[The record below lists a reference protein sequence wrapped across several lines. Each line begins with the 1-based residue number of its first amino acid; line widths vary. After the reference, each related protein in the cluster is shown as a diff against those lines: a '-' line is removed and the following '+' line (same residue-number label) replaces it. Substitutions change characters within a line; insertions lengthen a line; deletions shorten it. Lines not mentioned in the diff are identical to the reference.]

1 MPKKLPSS
9 SEAPWITLLAYHQRN
24 LDLATICWK
33 YWGVTEALAS
43 LRQHSL
49 HIWSAGQPA
58 QILSPGY
65 CPAGLGT
72 GSSTSADSNE
82 CTAFHSTAHP
92 DNSMGAE
99 VFQLVHWVE
108 HLRAKKSSQWS
119 YSSSKEVFVSKMTHC
134 GESEGRVFSILG
146 HPSIRRAVLF
156 QGMFGSVWKIRE
168 YSREVINHWLSMTTP
183 AMNSLQLLLCCL
195 FWSCFTNASH
205 THIQVINLHIR
216 TWEGDGTSLWSLCWL
231 RSLLRWWPTYSQLP
245 FLRNLS
251 AEWRL
256 NPPLCSPKTP
266 QNDLPLTIYIM
277 HLCPEG
283 IQPVCAVPSFLQ
295 RHNSQ

>member
-58 QILSPGY
+58 RILSWLLPSW
-65 CPAGLGT
+65 AGHWQQHQ
-72 GSSTSADSNE
+72 
-82 CTAFHSTAHP
+82 CRQPSTAQHIQTIP
-92 DNSMGAE
+92 WEQSFSNWFTGRSTLQLRNPFEDLTPPPRKFC
-99 VFQLVHWVE
+99 FQKDSWGSQG
-108 HLRAKKSSQWS
+108 RALS
-119 YSSSKEVFVSKMTHC
+119 T
-134 GESEGRVFSILG
+134 LG
-146 HPSIRRAVLF
+146 HPSMMCSVF
-156 QGMFGSVWKIRE
+156 QGMFGSVWKIGE
-168 YSREVINHWLSMTTP
+168 YSQEAMDYWLSMTTP

-205 THIQVINLHIR
+205 THIQVTNLHIR
-216 TWEGDGTSLWSLCWL
+216 TWEGDGTSLWLWCWL
-231 RSLLRWWPTYSQLP
+231 RSLLWWWPTYSQLP
-245 FLRNLS
+245 FLWNLS

-256 NPPLCSPKTP
+256 NPALCFPETP
-266 QNDLPLTIYIM
+266 WNDLPLTIYIR

-283 IQPVCAVPSFLQ
+283 I
-295 RHNSQ
+295 

>member
-33 YWGVTEALAS
+33 HWGVTEALAS

-65 CPAGLGT
+65 CPAGPGT

-92 DNSMGAE
+92 DNSMGAQ

-108 HLRAKKSSQWS
+108 HLGAKKSSQGS
-119 YSSSKEVFVSKMTHC
+119 YSSSSSSSKEVFVSKLTHC
-134 GESEGRVFSILG
+134 GKGIQFPGTPQDQTCSV
-146 HPSIRRAVLF
+146 F

-183 AMNSLQLLLCCL
+183 AMNSLHLLLCCL
-195 FWSCFTNASH
+195 FWSSFTNASH

-216 TWEGDGTSLWSLCWL
+216 TWEGDGTSLWLWCWL
-231 RSLLRWWPTYSQLP
+231 RSLLWWWPTYSQLP
-245 FLRNLS
+245 FLWNLS

-256 NPPLCSPKTP
+256 NATLCFPKTP
-266 QNDLPLTIYIM
+266 QNVLPLTIYIM

-283 IQPVCAVPSFLQ
+283 I
-295 RHNSQ
+295 

>member
-43 LRQHSL
+43 LRQHLL

-58 QILSPGY
+58 RILSPGY

-72 GSSTSADSNE
+72 GSSTRAHRNE
-82 CTAFHSTAHP
+82 GTAFHSTAHP
-92 DNSMGAE
+92 GNSTRAE
-99 VFQLVHWVE
+99 VFQLVRWVE
-108 HLRAKKSSQWS
+108 HLRARKSSQGS
-119 YSSSKEVFVSKMTHC
+119 YSSSKEVLFPEWLIVGTTGKGIQYPGTPQHQMC
-134 GESEGRVFSILG
+134 GV
-146 HPSIRRAVLF
+146 F
-156 QGMFGSVWKIRE
+156 QGMLGSVWKIRE
-168 YSREVINHWLSMTTP
+168 YSREVINRWLSMPTP

-216 TWEGDGTSLWSLCWL
+216 AWEGDGTSLWSSCWL
-231 RSLLRWWPTYSQLP
+231 RSLLWWWPTYSQLP
-245 FLRNLS
+245 FLRNPS
-251 AEWRL
+251 AQWRL
-256 NPPLCSPKTP
+256 NPALCFPKTP

-283 IQPVCAVPSFLQ
+283 I
-295 RHNSQ
+295 